1 MYDLFL
7 PHSGFGFKRIL
18 LRTSIFLFVLG
29 IAEAVPKFGVIL
41 SLVGGSTVTMMTFI
55 LPCIFYLKLNPDAPL
70 YIKVLHAEIILIAIG
85 SGSAA
90 TYSAFLDLKRTFL
103 NY

>member
-1 MYDLFL
+1 MCDLFL
-7 PHSGFGFKRIL
+7 PHSGFGFKRIF

-55 LPCIFYLKLNPDAPL
+55 LPCIFYLKLNPDAPM

-85 SGSAA
+85 SGGIA
-90 TYSAFLDLKRTFL
+90 TYSAILSIRDTFI
-103 NY
+103 NN